1 MATHALRAKQ
11 RDRLDW
17 LRLGVLAGFAC
28 LVVVW
33 LARPYVGGDTPFVL
47 DGTNALLDCLS
58 DRDFVACRYSGELDP
73 YEGITSPIGDWPLLQ
88 HVPDAA
94 AFLLGA
100 DGHHAREL
108 TLVVLGVAGI
118 VGSVA
123 LAGLVLRRTEQAAW
137 FWGFL
142 YVLLSGPL
150 VAYAGT
156 TAGEALAAA
165 LLVCLVAAAV
175 MPAPPILL
183 ALAAMAA
190 CFTKETSYPF
200 VVALGA
206 LGLLL
211 ATRRTGKSIREHLI
225 GGALGVALAFV
236 LASLFNVV
244 RFGSVLNKNYMET
257 PLHTPT
263 VGRVL
268 DYFVALF
275 AAPSGGMVLVW
286 PAASVLLLLSCLVP
300 LTPAGRHLALLPA
313 LVLIGVIS
321 GVTLSFA
328 SWWSPFGWSGYGPR
342 LSLPWVLPLVL
353 LALVAYGELLSR
365 LTLRVLTPIWGLLA
379 VFVVT
384 FLLALP
390 HVGQMWDQQAK
401 AAFFEQAQP
410 PCGPPWRTGVAPF
423 HRCQHNEIWFSR
435 PMGLYSVRG
444 VTTSGGAVLSVVL
457 GATLLGCLVLL
468 RNGLE
473 PGRGA
478 RAARRDAE
486 RERR

>member
-1 MATHALRAKQ
+1 MTAHALGETQ
-11 RDRLDW
+11 RDRFRW
-17 LRLGVLAGFAC
+17 LRLGVLAGFSC
-28 LVVVW
+28 LIVLW

-47 DGTNALLDCLS
+47 DGTNAFLDCLS
-58 DRDFVACRYSGELDP
+58 NHDFVACRYSGELDP

-100 DGHHAREL
+100 EGHHAREIV
-108 TLVVLGVAGI
+108 LVVLGVAGI

-123 LAGLVLRRTEQAAW
+123 LAGLVLRRTEQSAW

-142 YVLLSGPL
+142 YILLSGPL
-150 VAYAGT
+150 IAYAGT
-156 TAGEALAAA
+156 TAGEALAAG
-165 LLVCLVAAAV
+165 LLVFLVVAAV
-175 MPAPPILL
+175 LPAPPIVL

-190 CFTKETSYPF
+190 CFSKETSYPF
-200 VVALGA
+200 VLALGA

-211 ATRRTGKSIREHLI
+211 AERRTGKSIRAHLI

-244 RFGSVLNKNYMET
+244 RFGSVLNENYMET

-263 VGRVL
+263 VGRAL

-275 AAPSGGMVLVW
+275 ASPSGMILVW
-286 PAASVLLLLSCLVP
+286 PAASVLLLLACLVP
-300 LTPAGRHLALLPA
+300 LTPWGKHLALLPA
-313 LVLIGVIS
+313 LVLIGVTT

-353 LALVAYGELLSR
+353 LALVAYGELLGR
-365 LTLRVLTPIWGLLA
+365 LALRILTPTWGLIA
-379 VFVVT
+379 VFLVT

-390 HVGQMWDQQAK
+390 HVGQMWDQKAK
-401 AAFFEQAQP
+401 AAFFEQAKP
-410 PCGPPWRTGVAPF
+410 PCGPPWRTGVARF

-435 PMGLYSVRG
+435 PMGLYAVRG
-444 VTTSGGAVLSVVL
+444 VNTSGGAALSVVL
-457 GATLLGCLVLL
+457 GATLLGCLVVL
-468 RNGLE
+468 RDGLNQ
-473 PGRGA
+473 GRRQHTAHG
-478 RAARRDAE
+478 DAG
-486 RERR
+486 RKPR

>member
-1 MATHALRAKQ
+1 MTAHALGAKQ
-11 RDRLDW
+11 GDRFGW

-33 LARPYVGGDTPFVL
+33 VARPYVGGDTPFVL
-47 DGTNALLDCLS
+47 DGTNAFLNCLS
-58 DRDFVACRYSGELDP
+58 DRDFVACRYTGELDP
-73 YEGITSPIGDWPLLQ
+73 YEGLTSPIGDWPLLQ
-88 HVPDAA
+88 HVPDAV

-100 DGHHAREL
+100 DGHHAREVV
-108 TLVVLGVAGI
+108 LVVLGVAGI

-123 LAGLVLRRTEQAAW
+123 LASLALRAAGQPEW

-142 YVLLSGPL
+142 YILLSGPL
-150 VAYAGT
+150 IAYAGT
-156 TAGEALAAA
+156 TAGEALAAG
-165 LLVCLVAAAV
+165 LLVCLVTAAV
-175 MPAPPILL
+175 LPAPPVLL

-200 VVALGA
+200 VLALGA

-211 ATRRTGKSIREHLI
+211 ARHRTGKSIRGHLI

-236 LASLFNVV
+236 LTSLFNVV
-244 RFGSVLNKNYMET
+244 RFGSILNKNYMEA

-268 DYFVALF
+268 DYFAALF
-275 AAPSGGMVLVW
+275 VSPSGMVLVW
-286 PAASVLLLLSCLVP
+286 PAASVLLLLACLVP
-300 LTPAGRHLALLPA
+300 LTPRGRHLALLPA
-313 LVLIGVIS
+313 LVLIGVIG
-321 GVTLSFA
+321 GVTLGFA

-353 LALVAYGELLSR
+353 LAMVAYGELLGR
-365 LTLRVLTPIWGLLA
+365 LALRALMPIWGLLA
-379 VFVVT
+379 VFAVT

-390 HVGQMWDQQAK
+390 HVGQMWDQTAK
-401 AAFFEQAQP
+401 AGFFEQAEP
-410 PCGPPWRTGVAPF
+410 PCGPPWRTGVAVF
-423 HRCQHNEIWFSR
+423 HRCQHDEIWFSR

-444 VTTSGGAVLSVVL
+444 VTESGGAVLSIVL

-468 RNGLE
+468 RESL
-473 PGRGA
+473 A
-478 RAARRDAE
+478 SRRRPA
-486 RERR
+486 